1 MKSSDGVDCE
11 NIGAATGRGALGS
24 VTVLSWADETDP
36 SQLDRGFVAVSGLLA
51 QRGRTLRQ
59 REFTT
64 LAQLTALPDG
74 IELVRY
80 SGLDQLRETL
90 RARFGGRHRQLKAHS
105 ALHTLR
111 AVLLRHRSPYAVRT
125 FRTVDRLLAD
135 NHCFTELQV
144 LAGLPALP
152 IPEPTRTALDH
163 VLGGRG
169 ISPTT
174 RLGLPPDA
182 IRSHTRAAAM
192 QAIRYWRDQLSDPL
206 LDQPT
211 ARTYQAAIRSCE
223 AIIAG

>member
-90 RARFGGRHRQLKAHS
+90 RARFGGRHKPPGWACRQMRS
-105 ALHTLR
+105 AATPGQR
-111 AVLLRHRSPYAVRT
+111 RCTPS
-125 FRTVDRLLAD
+125 
-135 NHCFTELQV
+135 
-144 LAGLPALP
+144 
-152 IPEPTRTALDH
+152 
-163 VLGGRG
+163 G
-169 ISPTT
+169 IGATS
-174 RLGLPPDA
+174 
-182 IRSHTRAAAM
+182 
-192 QAIRYWRDQLSDPL
+192 
-206 LDQPT
+206 
-211 ARTYQAAIRSCE
+211 
-223 AIIAG
+223 